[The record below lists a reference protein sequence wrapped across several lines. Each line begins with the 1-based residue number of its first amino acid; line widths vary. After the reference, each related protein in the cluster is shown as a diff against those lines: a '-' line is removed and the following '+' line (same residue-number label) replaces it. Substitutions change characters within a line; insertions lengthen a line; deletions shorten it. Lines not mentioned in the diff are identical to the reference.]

1 MAPHSLGI
9 EVAQIAYGELVP
21 GRYRSIIRRNT
32 TIPTTKAERFY
43 TVTPDQDTVKIRV
56 FQGESPVC
64 AENTALGEL
73 LFSDIPPAA
82 EPDRQ
87 REVIVEFSYN
97 LNGIVE
103 VTARDRRGER
113 REAMT
118 VATAGG
124 KRAASEPEAKSHF
137 EPSLERDLARGLDDA
152 ARLELQ
158 LESERRTKDAARL
171 RKARH
176 TLESAREQGDEAKLR
191 RALDA
196 LDELIY
202 DLE

>member
-1 MAPHSLGI
+1 
-9 EVAQIAYGELVP
+9 
-21 GRYRSIIRRNT
+21 
-32 TIPTTKAERFY
+32 
-43 TVTPDQDTVKIRV
+43 
-56 FQGESPVC
+56 
-64 AENTALGEL
+64 
-73 LFSDIPPAA
+73 
-82 EPDRQ
+82 
-87 REVIVEFSYN
+87 
-97 LNGIVE
+97 
-103 VTARDRRGER
+103 
-113 REAMT
+113 MT

-158 LESERRTKDAARL
+158 LESEGRTKDAAKL

-176 TLESAREQGDEAKLR
+176 TVEGAREQGDETKLR